1 MNQAVAA
8 IERQR
13 EKMNNKEEIR
23 RTVEEVIVQ
32 IVPDLKGKSIEFDS
46 TMEDL
51 GADSVD
57 RSEILVLCLEALS
70 VNVRLVELAT
80 VKTPAE
86 LTERLSH
93 IVPHA

>member
-1 MNQAVAA
+1 MNKGR
-8 IERQR
+8 IGR
-13 EKMNNKEEIR
+13 I
-23 RTVEEVIVQ
+23 VEEVIVQ
-32 IVPDLKGKSIEFDS
+32 IVPDLKGKSIDFES
-46 TMEDL
+46 TLEDL

-70 VNVRLVELAT
+70 LNVSLVELAA
-80 VKTPAE
+80 VRTPAG